1 MGSRTPAATGLGE
14 RVDAPASRTA
24 AEADEWAA
32 AGEVATGLERATVAL
47 ALAGARSRHA
57 AAEGYDHR

>member
-1 MGSRTPAATGLGE
+1 MASSIGE

-24 AEADEWAA
+24 AERDEWAA

-47 ALAGARSRHA
+47 GLAGARERHA
-57 AAEGYDHR
+57 AAEGIRR